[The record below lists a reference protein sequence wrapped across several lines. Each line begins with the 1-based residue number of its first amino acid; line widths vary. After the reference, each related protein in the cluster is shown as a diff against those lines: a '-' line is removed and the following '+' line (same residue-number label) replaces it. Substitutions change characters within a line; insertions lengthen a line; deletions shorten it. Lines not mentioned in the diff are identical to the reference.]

1 MKIIILKSGVISPRI
16 ETIRLVFLLEDE
28 GQIFAHSRSNN
39 NLFAFGIT
47 NSVVQLVLQSGSNVQ
62 TLTRRLSSSRSRYQE
77 ILITFP
83 QSGTAVLSVNG
94 GIPVQITLPRFQP
107 LNNVDQGS
115 ITRIGAGRLF
125 GFGQSATGCVRKLY
139 INGRGINLDFLS
151 SCPLRRV
158 DECAR
163 EYCLFPETE
172 ECFKTTGFLFN
183 RNFAKTTNKLAIE
196 RFL

>member
-1 MKIIILKSGVISPRI
+1 M
-16 ETIRLVFLLEDE
+16 
-28 GQIFAHSRSNN
+28 
-39 NLFAFGIT
+39 
-47 NSVVQLVLQSGSNVQ
+47 
-62 TLTRRLSSSRSRYQE
+62 
-77 ILITFP
+77 
-83 QSGTAVLSVNG
+83 LSVNG

-125 GFGQSATGCVRKLY
+125 GFGQSATGCIRKLY

-172 ECFKTTGFLFN
+172 ECFKTTGFIFN
-183 RNFAKTTNKLAIE
+183 RNSVNTTNKLAIE